1 RLFDEAEAKEMNLT
15 RLAGDTDLN
24 AEDIQKLRSGEID
37 SDPETKSAR
46 LDPVDMDED
55 EAHARLANTQG
66 KKRSKRH

>member
-1 RLFDEAEAKEMNLT
+1 MNLT

-24 AEDIQKLRSGEID
+24 AEDIQKLRPGEID

-46 LDPVDMDED
+46 LDPKEILS

-66 KKRSKRH
+66 KKRSKRHMKSN